1 MPQMNGLDAAKAIR
15 EMDRPDAWSIPI
27 FAMTANVFED
37 DTESSREAGM
47 NEHITKPIDVQ
58 KLIELMRKYINR

>member
-1 MPQMNGLDAAKAIR
+1 
-15 EMDRPDAWSIPI
+15 MDRPDAWSIPI

-37 DTESSREAGM
+37 DAESSREAGM
-47 NEHITKPIDVQ
+47 NEHITKPIDVK